1 MIVRALD
8 VNGDWEFGKGRNN
21 YKRNRDAVAQNIQ
34 TRLMSFIGDC
44 FFQTNAGIDWFNLL
58 GSKNQVGLN
67 LAINATILNTLYV
80 TEMKQLSL
88 VVNTDR
94 LMRATY
100 SVNTSFGFIVNATT
114 EFSPSSVLLTE
125 GGVGIT
131 TEEGNPIESQER

>member
-8 VNGDWEFGKGRNN
+8 AENDWEFGKGKNN

-80 TEMKQLSL
+80 TEMKQLS
-88 VVNTDR
+88 VIVNTDR
-94 LMRATY
+94 LMTATY

-114 EFSPSSVLLTE
+114 EFVPSEVLLTE
-125 GGVGIT
+125 GGVDIT
-131 TEEGNPIESQER
+131 TEEGNPIAAQER